1 MGRPLTER
9 VLAAMYSLMRRLLH
23 CRLGRHQHSRRHARH
38 TAKELTSRCRHCG
51 VKMRRDRLAGWIE
64 DQRELEP

>member
-1 MGRPLTER
+1 
-9 VLAAMYSLMRRLLH
+9 MYSLMRRLLF
-23 CRLGRHQHSRRHARH
+23 CRFGLHKHSRRHARH

-64 DQRELEP
+64 DRRELEPPA